1 MHQNKKNL
9 TLRFFLLIL
18 VIALSIILFIN
29 RNQVQKISNFG
40 YGGIFLLSILTN
52 ATLILPLP
60 GVVITSAMGAVFN
73 PFWVAIAAGTGAAL
87 GETTGYLA
95 GFSGQMIIDRKDWYD
110 TLTGWMRKYGSLTIL
125 VMAIIPNPFFD
136 LAGMAAGMLK
146 LPFYRFLFWCC
157 LGKIIKMLL
166 FAYTGASILKILSTI
181 YYTI

>member
-1 MHQNKKNL
+1 MDEKKKK
-9 TLRFFLLIL
+9 LLLSLLSFSL
-18 VIALSIILFIN
+18 VLFLSIILFIN
-29 RNQVQKISNFG
+29 RNHVQKITSLG
-40 YGGIFLLSILTN
+40 YGGIFILSILTN

-95 GFSGQMIIDRKDWYD
+95 GYSGQIIIDRKDWYD
-110 TLTGWMRKYGSLTIL
+110 TTTKWMRKYGSLTIL
-125 VMAIIPNPFFD
+125 IMAIIPNPFFD

-166 FAYTGASILKILSTI
+166 FAYTGASIFKYFSMKTF
-181 YYTI
+181 

>member
-1 MHQNKKNL
+1 MDQKKKRL
-9 TLRFFLLIL
+9 ILSLFSFFLVL
-18 VIALSIILFIN
+18 ALSIILYIN
-29 RNQVQKISNFG
+29 RDHIQKIANLG
-40 YGGIFLLSILTN
+40 YGGIFLISILAN

-73 PFWVAIAAGTGAAL
+73 PFWVAIASGTGAAL

-95 GFSGQMIIDRKDWYD
+95 GYSGQIIVDRKEWYD
-110 TLTGWMRKYGSLTIL
+110 TMTKWMRKYGSLTIL

-166 FAYTGASILKILSTI
+166 FAYTGASIFKFLSNL
-181 YYTI
+181 

>member
-1 MHQNKKNL
+1 MRRNKKE
-9 TLRFFLLIL
+9 TGIRFILLFLIL
-18 VIALSIILFIN
+18 ALSVFLFLY
-29 RNQVQKISNFG
+29 REEVQKIAHLG

-60 GVVITSAMGAVFN
+60 GVVFTSAMGAVFN

-95 GFSGQMIIDRKDWYD
+95 GLSGQIIVDQREWYE
-110 TLTGWMRKYGSLTIL
+110 TLISWMRKYGNLTIL
-125 VMAIIPNPFFD
+125 VMAIVPNPFFD

-146 LPFYRFLFWCC
+146 LPFSRFLIWCC

-166 FAYTGASILKILSTI
+166 FAYTGASIFKFLSSF
-181 YYTI
+181 

>member
-1 MHQNKKNL
+1 MRQNKKKPV
-9 TLRFFLLIL
+9 LRFFIL
-18 VIALSIILFIN
+18 FLVLALSIILFKY
-29 RNQVQKISNFG
+29 RDDVQKIAHLG
-40 YGGIFLLSILTN
+40 YGGIFLLSIFTN

-95 GFSGQMIIDRKDWYD
+95 GFSGQIIVDRKEWYE
-110 TLTGWMRKYGSLTIL
+110 TLTSWMRKYGSLTIL

-166 FAYTGASILKILSTI
+166 FAYTGASIFKFLSTI
-181 YYTI
+181 

>member
-1 MHQNKKNL
+1 MRRNKKE
-9 TLRFFLLIL
+9 TGIRFILLFLIL
-18 VIALSIILFIN
+18 ALSVFLFLY
-29 RNQVQKISNFG
+29 REEVQKIAHLG

-60 GVVITSAMGAVFN
+60 GVVFTSAMGAVFN

-95 GFSGQMIIDRKDWYD
+95 GFSGQIIVDQREWYE
-110 TLTGWMRKYGSLTIL
+110 TLISWMRKYGNLTIL
-125 VMAIIPNPFFD
+125 VMAIVPNPFFD

-146 LPFYRFLFWCC
+146 LPFSRFLIWCC

-166 FAYTGASILKILSTI
+166 FAYTGASIFKFLSSF
-181 YYTI
+181 

>member
-1 MHQNKKNL
+1 MHQEKKNPA
-9 TLRFFLLIL
+9 LRFFLLIIVL
-18 VIALSIILFIN
+18 AISIILFTY
-29 RNQVQKISNFG
+29 RNEVQKIASFG
-40 YGGIFLLSILTN
+40 YGGIFIRSLLTN

-60 GVVITSAMGAVFN
+60 GVVFTSAMGAVFN

-95 GFSGQMIIDRKDWYD
+95 GFSGQIIIDRKEWYE
-110 TLTGWMRKYGSLTIL
+110 TLTKWMRKYGNLTVM

-146 LPFYRFLFWCC
+146 IPFFRFLFWCS

-166 FAYTGASILKILSTI
+166 FAYTGASIFQILSP
-181 YYTI
+181 

>member
-1 MHQNKKNL
+1 MHQEKKNPA
-9 TLRFFLLIL
+9 LRFFLLVL
-18 VIALSIILFIN
+18 VLAISIILFTY
-29 RNQVQKISNFG
+29 RNEVQKIASFG
-40 YGGIFLLSILTN
+40 YGGIFILSLLTN

-60 GVVITSAMGAVFN
+60 GVVFTSAMGAVFN

-95 GFSGQMIIDRKDWYD
+95 GFSGQIIIDRKEWYE
-110 TLTGWMRKYGSLTIL
+110 TLTKWMRKYGNLTVM

-157 LGKIIKMLL
+157 VGKIIKMML
-166 FAYTGASILKILSTI
+166 FAYTGATLLKVLLP
-181 YYTI
+181 

>member
-1 MHQNKKNL
+1 MRRNKKKPE
-9 TLRFFLLIL
+9 LRFFLLFL
-18 VIALSIILFIN
+18 VLALSVFLFLY
-29 RNQVQKISNFG
+29 REEVQKIAHLG

-60 GVVITSAMGAVFN
+60 GVVFTSAMGAVFN

-95 GFSGQMIIDRKDWYD
+95 GFSGQIIVDQREWYE
-110 TLTGWMRKYGSLTIL
+110 TLINWMRKYGNLTIL

-146 LPFYRFLFWCC
+146 LPFSRFLIWCC
-157 LGKIIKMLL
+157 LGKIIKMLI
-166 FAYTGASILKILSTI
+166 FAYTGASIFKFLSSF
-181 YYTI
+181 

>member
-1 MHQNKKNL
+1 M
-9 TLRFFLLIL
+9 L
-18 VIALSIILFIN
+18 VLVLAISIILFTY
-29 RNQVQKISNFG
+29 RNEVQKIASFG
-40 YGGIFLLSILTN
+40 YGGIFILSLLTN

-60 GVVITSAMGAVFN
+60 GVVFTSAMGAVFN

-95 GFSGQMIIDRKDWYD
+95 GFSGQIIIDRKEWYE
-110 TLTGWMRKYGSLTIL
+110 TLTKWMRKYGNLTVM

-157 LGKIIKMLL
+157 VGKIIKMML
-166 FAYTGASILKILSTI
+166 FAYTGATLLKVLLP
-181 YYTI
+181 